1 MRIFLINREKVRFL
15 KKNSGYWSSLSEI
28 YTKSRK
34 AEIKIFYQYETAMS
48 KLERFKTLLKLHV
61 PFKIKDL

>member
-15 KKNSGYWSSLSEI
+15 KKNSGYWSSLPEI

-34 AEIKIFYQYETAMS
+34 AKIKIFYQYETAMS
-48 KLERFKTLLKLHV
+48 KLERFKTYVKTTC
-61 PFKIKDL
+61 PI